1 MRRVIAQWG
10 PDCAPLVH
18 RVVSHADFAAEWM
31 PELRYL
37 VRVETPGQREEVER
51 ARRGGLH
58 NLNWVAS
65 AALEDGDVV
74 VPRSGRAEPSAER
87 HDFSNEAQYPSE
99 RGQLN
104 ILVRESDSHHALFI
118 TNRCNSRC
126 LMCSQPPTTE
136 DDSWLIAEAIDA
148 IRHMRLSPRALGLTG
163 GEPLLLK
170 EGLRRILDAIAQ
182 HHPATVVEVLTNGR
196 LFADPQLASTLLSA
210 PSPRVR
216 WLVPLYG
223 HADFLHDFVV
233 QARGAFDETIAGL
246 LNLQAY
252 RQEVQLRTVLIEPVL
267 QVLPELAAFVGR
279 NLPFVREVALMGCE
293 PIGFALANRDQ
304 CEVSL
309 DEWHRVLELTG
320 RVLGRHDIPF
330 LFMNTPRCAIPASL
344 WPAAHQSISD
354 WKNVYAPECGDCA
367 ARGDCAGLFAWH
379 DRGWKPAPL
388 KALHH
393 EAATP

>member
-1 MRRVIAQWG
+1 MRRVLAEWG
-10 PDCAPLVH
+10 PDCAEQVH
-18 RVVSHADFAAEWM
+18 RVVAHADFAAEWT

-37 VRVETPGQREEVER
+37 VRVETLDQREEVER

-58 NLNWVAS
+58 NLYWVKS

-74 VPRSGRAEPSAER
+74 VPRSGRPQPPADLEGR
-87 HDFSNEAQYPSE
+87 LREAQHAT
-99 RGQLN
+99 GQGSLS
-104 ILVRESDSHHALFI
+104 ILLRESDTHHALFM

-148 IRHMRLSPRALGLTG
+148 IRHMRLSPGALGLTG
-163 GEPLLLK
+163 GEPLLLR
-170 EGLRRILDAIAQ
+170 EGLRQVFDAIAQ
-182 HHPATVVEVLTNGR
+182 HHPGTVVEVLTNGR
-196 LFADPQLASTLLSA
+196 LFADSEQASMILSA
-210 PSPRVR
+210 PSPKVR

-304 CEVSL
+304 CEVNL
-309 DEWHRVLELTG
+309 NEWHPVLELTG
-320 RVLGRHDIPF
+320 RVLSRHDIPF
-330 LFMNTPRCAIPASL
+330 LLMNTPHCAIPASL

-354 WKNVYAPECGDCA
+354 WKNVYAPECSDCA
-367 ARGDCAGLFAWH
+367 ARSECAGLFAWH
-379 DRGWKPAPL
+379 DKGWKPAPL
-388 KALHH
+388 KALR
-393 EAATP
+393 P